1 MKISIKK
8 IKKIPFEIT
17 QEDEVLS
24 ENLSLEEVSEELNKL
39 GFGERKEKIIN
50 GVKVYYKSR
59 RNGVYISYN

>member
-17 QEDEVLS
+17 QEDEILI
-24 ENLSLEEVSEELNKL
+24 EDLEIEEISEELNKL
-39 GFGERKEKIIN
+39 GFGKRKETIIN